1 MNAPINHTVVK
12 ICGITHATALGAA
25 IEGGADFVGFI
36 FYPPSPRY
44 VAPGRAA
51 ALGNATPTE
60 IGRVGVFVD
69 PTDAVLRQTLDRV
82 RLDLLQLHG
91 RESPDRVAEI
101 KARFGL
107 PVIKSVAISCARDVD
122 LAGDFAEAADWLL
135 FDAKPPRSP
144 GALPGGN
151 ALSFDWSLLAGRDWD
166 VPHLISGGLDA
177 KNVGEALHATGAQ
190 GADVS
195 SGVEHAPGD
204 KDPEKI
210 AAFLKAARG
219 ALPA

>member
-1 MNAPINHTVVK
+1 MSAPVNHTVVK
-12 ICGITHATALGAA
+12 ICGITHSLALGAA
-25 IEGGADFVGFI
+25 VAGGADLVGFI

-51 ALGNATPTE
+51 ALGAATPPE

-69 PTDAVLRQTLDRV
+69 PADAVLAQTLDRV

-91 RESPDRVAEI
+91 SETPERVAEV

-107 PVIKSVAISCARDVD
+107 PVIKSVAVSCARDVET
-122 LAGDFAEAADWLL
+122 AEGFAEAADWLL
-135 FDAKPPRSP
+135 FDAKPPRRP

-151 ALSFDWSLLAGRDWD
+151 AERFDWTLLAGHGWAA
-166 VPHLISGGLDA
+166 PHLISGGLDA
-177 KNVGEALHATGAQ
+177 ANVGEALHATGAR

-195 SGVEHAPGD
+195 SGVERAPGD

-210 AAFLKAARG
+210 AAFLKAARAG
-219 ALPA
+219 A

>member
-1 MNAPINHTVVK
+1 MSPPNSSTLVK
-12 ICGITHATALGAA
+12 ICGITHMAALGAA
-25 IEGGADFVGFI
+25 IEGGADLVGFI

-51 ALGNATPTE
+51 ALGGATPPE
-60 IGRVGVFVD
+60 IRRVGVFVD
-69 PTDAVLRQTLDRV
+69 PADAVLAQTLDRV

-91 RESPDRVAEI
+91 GESPQRIAEI

-107 PVIKSVAISCARDVD
+107 PVIKSVAVSCLRDVEG
-122 LAGDFAEAADWLL
+122 AGDYALAADWLL
-135 FDAKPPRSP
+135 FDAKPPRRP

-151 ALSFDWSLLAGRDWD
+151 AVSFDWTLLSGHGWA

-177 KNVGEALHATGAQ
+177 GNVGTALASTGAR
-190 GADVS
+190 GVDVS
-195 SGVEHAPGD
+195 SGVERAPGD

-210 AAFLKAARG
+210 AAFLKAAR
-219 ALPA
+219 AA

>member
-1 MNAPINHTVVK
+1 MNARANDTVVK
-12 ICGITHATALGAA
+12 ICGITHAAALAA
-25 IEGGADFVGFI
+25 AVEGGADFVGFI
-36 FYPPSPRY
+36 FFPPSPRY

-51 ALGNATPTE
+51 ALGNATPKE

-69 PTDAVLRQTLDRV
+69 PADSVLAQTLERV

-91 RESPDRVAEI
+91 RETPERVSEI

-107 PVIKSVAISCARDVD
+107 PVIKSVAVSCAGDVDCARDF
-122 LAGDFAEAADWLL
+122 AGAADWLL
-135 FDAKPPRSP
+135 FDAKPPRRP

-151 ALSFDWSLLAGRDWD
+151 AVSFDWSLLAGRDWAI
-166 VPHLISGGLDA
+166 PHLISGGLDA
-177 KNVGEALHATGAQ
+177 ENVGEALSSTGAR

-195 SGVEHAPGD
+195 SGVETAPGD

-210 AAFLKAARG
+210 AAFLRAARN
-219 ALPA
+219 AQ